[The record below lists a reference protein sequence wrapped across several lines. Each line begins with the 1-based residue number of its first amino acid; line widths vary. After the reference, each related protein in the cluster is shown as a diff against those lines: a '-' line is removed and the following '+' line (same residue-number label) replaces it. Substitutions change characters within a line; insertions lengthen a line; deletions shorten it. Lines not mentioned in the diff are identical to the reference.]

1 MYILRDAP
9 GKVKKQEEKRG
20 KIVMKKTALHNL
32 GCKVNAYETEAMQEM
47 LENAGYEIVPFKE
60 GADIYIINTC
70 TVTNIAD
77 RKSRQMLHRARKMN
91 PDAIVV
97 AAGCYVQAQDG
108 KEVDPCID
116 IVLGNNHKKDLIKIL
131 EEYSKKKAAGAGRPE
146 MSDKNPRA
154 VAEIEDINQTHEYES
169 LHLTKPG
176 DHTRAYIKVQDGCN
190 QFCTYCIIPYARG
203 RVRSREQEDVVNEV
217 KSLASNGYQEVVLT
231 GIHLS
236 SYGIDFDGERHLLDL
251 IRAVHDVDGIRRIRL
266 GSLEPGIITE
276 EFAGALSGLP
286 KICPHF
292 HLSLQSGCDATLKRM
307 NRRYTSEEYYEKCCI
322 LRKYF
327 ENPALTTDVI
337 VGFPGETE
345 EEFRASLAFVDKVDF
360 YETHIFKYSKREG
373 TKAARME
380 DQIDEQVKT
389 ARSAVMIELGEKKR
403 KAYEESFIG
412 KPVEVLVEEEAMI
425 GGKKV
430 QTGHTKEYIKI
441 ALESEKNLR
450 NTVVKVQIENDSQ
463 IIR

>member
-20 KIVMKKTALHNL
+20 KIVMKKAALHNL

-131 EEYSKKKAAGAGRPE
+131 EEYSKKKAAGAERSE
-146 MSDKNPRA
+146 MSDKKPRA

-251 IRAVHDVDGIRRIRL
+251 IRAVHDVDGIRRIRF

>member
-1 MYILRDAP
+1 
-9 GKVKKQEEKRG
+9 
-20 KIVMKKTALHNL
+20 MKKAALHNL

-47 LENAGYEIVPFKE
+47 LEKAGYEIVPFKE

-97 AAGCYVQAQDG
+97 AAGCYVQAQAE
-108 KEVDPCID
+108 KQEIDPCID
-116 IVLGNNHKKDLIKIL
+116 IVLGNNRKKDLITVL
-131 EEYSKKKAAGAGRPE
+131 EEYQKNKAE
-146 MSDKNPRA
+146 DTCLEE
-154 VAEIEDINQTHEYES
+154 VEDISRTREYEPLS
-169 LHLTKPG
+169 LTRPG

-203 RVRSREQEDVVNEV
+203 RVRSRTVEDVIREV
-217 KSLASNGYQEVVLT
+217 RSLAENGYREVVLT

-236 SYGIDFDGERHLLDL
+236 SYGIDFDGERHLLEL
-251 IRAVHDVDGIRRIRL
+251 IRAVHEVDGISRIRL
-266 GSLEPGIITE
+266 GSLEPGIVTE
-276 EFAGALSGLP
+276 EFAEAIAALP
-286 KICPHF
+286 KMCPHF

-307 NRRYTSEEYYEKCCI
+307 NRRYTSGEYYEKCQI

-327 ENPALTTDVI
+327 DHPALTTDVI

-345 EEFRASLAFVDKVDF
+345 EEFRQSMEFVDKVDF

-373 TKAARME
+373 TKAAVME
-380 DQIDEQVKT
+380 GQVSEQVK
-389 ARSAVMIELGEKKR
+389 ARRSALMIS
-403 KAYEESFIG
+403 EESFVG
-412 KPVEVLVEEEAMI
+412 KEVEVLVEEPAVIE
-425 GGKKV
+425 GRTV

-441 ALESEKNLR
+441 ALEQEEDLR
-450 NTVVKVQIENDSQ
+450 NQIVKVRVDNDSQ

>member
-1 MYILRDAP
+1 
-9 GKVKKQEEKRG
+9 
-20 KIVMKKTALHNL
+20 MKKAALHNL

-47 LENAGYEIVPFKE
+47 LEKAGYEIVPFRE

-97 AAGCYVQAQDG
+97 AAGCYVQAQAE
-108 KEVDPCID
+108 KEEVDPCID
-116 IVLGNNHKKDLIKIL
+116 IVLGNNRKKDLIAVL
-131 EEYSKKKAAGAGRPE
+131 EEYQQKKAGGE
-146 MSDKNPRA
+146 CLEE
-154 VAEIEDINQTHEYES
+154 VEDISRTREYES
-169 LHLTKPG
+169 LSLTRPG

-203 RVRSREQEDVVNEV
+203 RVRSREIDDVIREV
-217 KSLASNGYQEVVLT
+217 RALAENGYREVVLT

-236 SYGIDFDGERHLLDL
+236 SYGIDFDGERHLLEL
-251 IRAVHDVDGIRRIRL
+251 IRAVHRVDGICRIRL

-276 EFAGALSGLP
+276 EFVQALAALP
-286 KICPHF
+286 KMCPHF

-307 NRRYTSEEYYEKCCI
+307 NRRYTSGEYEEKCRI

-327 ENPALTTDVI
+327 DRPALTTDVI

-345 EEFRASLAFVDKVDF
+345 EEFRQSMEFVDKVDF
-360 YETHIFKYSKREG
+360 YETHIFKYSRREG
-373 TKAARME
+373 TKAAVME
-380 DQIDEQVKT
+380 DQISEQVK
-389 ARSAVMIELGEKKR
+389 AKRSALMISLGERKR
-403 KAYEESFIG
+403 QAYEESFIG
-412 KPVEVLVEEEAMI
+412 SEVEVLVEEPDTI
-425 GGKKV
+425 NGKEV
-430 QTGHTKEYIKI
+430 QTGHTKEYIKV
-441 ALESEKNLR
+441 ALESGEDLR
-450 NTVVKVQIENDSQ
+450 NQIVKVRIDNASQ